1 MVLVIFGQ
9 ILIVEKMKYTYAIRT
24 HTVYGHIL
32 WQTFLSYS
40 VKELMGNILISSME
54 ENNRVHFLVL
64 SSEDL
69 LTLLS
74 FSFQLL
80 RYCCLQIFLSSPR
93 HILENKENQNVSNTP
108 DINPNIHTPQ
118 TITVPVRPAS
128 PVPGADGADQCLCSS
143 GQSFNPAV
151 SQDPP
156 GNFQPVLVPGPCPR
170 PITGNF
176 LQMEPMHQ
184 HCLKAPQVF

>member
-1 MVLVIFGQ
+1 
-9 ILIVEKMKYTYAIRT
+9 MKYTYAIRT
-24 HTVYGHIL
+24 HTVYGYIL

-93 HILENKENQNVSNTP
+93 HILKTKKTRTSAIRQTLTQTFTPHRPSQCVSGL
-108 DINPNIHTPQ
+108 
-118 TITVPVRPAS
+118 PA
-128 PVPGADGADQCLCSS
+128 LC
-143 GQSFNPAV
+143 Q
-151 SQDPP
+151 
-156 GNFQPVLVPGPCPR
+156 GP
-170 PITGNF
+170 
-176 LQMEPMHQ
+176 MELTSASAAQ
-184 HCLKAPQVF
+184 GRASTLL